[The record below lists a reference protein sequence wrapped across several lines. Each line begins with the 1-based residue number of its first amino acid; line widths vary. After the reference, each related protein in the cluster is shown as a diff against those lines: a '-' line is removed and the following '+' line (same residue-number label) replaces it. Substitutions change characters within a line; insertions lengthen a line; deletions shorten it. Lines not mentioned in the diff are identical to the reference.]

1 MLADINGSLADLR
14 SEAMASQ
21 RFCLRWN
28 NHQSNL
34 LSVFDQLLHDE
45 SFVDV
50 TLAVEGQL
58 LRAHKMVLS
67 ACSPYF
73 QALFVGHPDKH
84 PIVILKD
91 VPYVDMRSLLDFM
104 YRGEVSVDQDRL
116 TAFLR
121 VAESLRIKGLTEVN
135 EDKCDLPSIT
145 SSLLGNQNTVPP
157 PPPNL
162 HRINQIGPHHH
173 VSQKRFHHMS
183 SHPLLGSALTAPKR
197 KRGRPRKLSG
207 SSDTPIGE
215 ASTGQDLQSCS
226 STDLVQGSP
235 EMMEMKMGIDFQ
247 SETTGNNR
255 SGSSTGNNVNSNNI
269 GNSASAAANLAAS
282 SLSSS
287 RKDEPTENGTET
299 HESLTPRVKREPE
312 PTPST
317 SAQASE
323 ETFARPHS
331 RQGSESFKQD
341 QLPNLPSDI
350 TFEICT
356 SSSSSSSPPPIAA
369 APQTTTTTTMTMTTT
384 TRSEDENVSESTTGA
399 FIKSERV
406 VSGVHFLDD
415 REEERGE
422 LLLPKS
428 ESVDSEPEVRKQL
441 LEYLIQN
448 DGSVVCKWCGEV
460 LPSRTRWYRHKY
472 KLHVSTQVTQPAPL
486 FKCHSCN
493 AYFKSRKGYIG
504 HLSARHSDN
513 ENDENREEP
522 SNKKTR
528 KTTDQIGKGPDW
540 EQQREKEEKLVA
552 DIIDRVKRECEAQG
566 ETVTRRGYSRR
577 STVMNS

>member
-1 MLADINGSLADLR
+1 MLADINGNLADLR

-45 SFVDV
+45 AFVDV

-145 SSLLGNQNTVPP
+145 SSLLGGSQNAVAPP
-157 PPPNL
+157 PPSL

-173 VSQKRFHHMS
+173 HHVAQKRFHHMS

-215 ASTGQDLQSCS
+215 IGGQDLQSCS
-226 STDLVQGSP
+226 GADLVQGSP
-235 EMMEMKMGIDFQ
+235 EMMEMKMGLDFQ
-247 SETTGNNR
+247 SEVSGNGSVRNTSASSSNNVGANSATATNNPAAAAS
-255 SGSSTGNNVNSNNI
+255 SGSSST
-269 GNSASAAANLAAS
+269 
-282 SLSSS
+282 
-287 RKDEPTENGTET
+287 RRDEPTENGTD
-299 HESLTPRVKREPE
+299 TPEPVTRVKREPE

-317 SAQASE
+317 SAQASD

-331 RQGSESFKQD
+331 RQGSEGFKQD
-341 QLPNLPSDI
+341 QLPSQLPNDI
-350 TFEICT
+350 TFEVC
-356 SSSSSSSPPPIAA
+356 SSSSPSSPA
-369 APQTTTTTTMTMTTT
+369 APASSASSSATHGGDDK
-384 TRSEDENVSESTTGA
+384 EDTGSA
-399 FIKSERV
+399 GTFIKTEKD
-406 VSGVHFLDD
+406 SGVHFLTN
-415 REEERGE
+415 RTEEDQTD

-428 ESVDSEPEVRKQL
+428 EASDNEPEVRKQL

-472 KLHVSTQVTQPAPL
+472 KLHVSTQVAQPAPL

-493 AYFKSRKGYIG
+493 TYFKSRKGYIG
-504 HLSARHSDN
+504 HLSSRHSDN

-522 SNKKTR
+522 TNKKSR
-528 KTTDQIGKGPDW
+528 KTSTDTCRGPDW
-540 EQQREKEEKLVA
+540 ELQREKEEKLVA

-577 STVMNS
+577 STIMNS

>member
-1 MLADINGSLADLR
+1 MEIDG
-14 SEAMASQ
+14 
-21 RFCLRWN
+21 
-28 NHQSNL
+28 NHQI
-34 LSVFDQLLHDE
+34 VFF
-45 SFVDV
+45 SF
-50 TLAVEGQL
+50 
-58 LRAHKMVLS
+58 
-67 ACSPYF
+67 
-73 QALFVGHPDKH
+73 
-84 PIVILKD
+84 
-91 VPYVDMRSLLDFM
+91 
-104 YRGEVSVDQDRL
+104 
-116 TAFLR
+116 FLIR
-121 VAESLRIKGLTEVN
+121 T
-135 EDKCDLPSIT
+135 
-145 SSLLGNQNTVPP
+145 
-157 PPPNL
+157 
-162 HRINQIGPHHH
+162 
-173 VSQKRFHHMS
+173 
-183 SHPLLGSALTAPKR
+183 
-197 KRGRPRKLSG
+197 
-207 SSDTPIGE
+207 
-215 ASTGQDLQSCS
+215 
-226 STDLVQGSP
+226 
-235 EMMEMKMGIDFQ
+235 
-247 SETTGNNR
+247 
-255 SGSSTGNNVNSNNI
+255 
-269 GNSASAAANLAAS
+269 
-282 SLSSS
+282 
-287 RKDEPTENGTET
+287 
-299 HESLTPRVKREPE
+299 
-312 PTPST
+312 
-317 SAQASE
+317 
-323 ETFARPHS
+323 
-331 RQGSESFKQD
+331 D

-356 SSSSSSSPPPIAA
+356 SSSSSSSPPPVAS
-369 APQTTTTTTMTMTTT
+369 APMTTTTTTMTMMTT
-384 TRSEDENVSESTTGA
+384 TRSEDENVSESATGA
-399 FIKSERV
+399 YIKAERV

-528 KTTDQIGKGPDW
+528 KTTDIGKGPDW

>member
-1 MLADINGSLADLR
+1 MLADINGNLADLR

-145 SSLLGNQNTVPP
+145 SSLLNSNQNAVAPP
-157 PPPNL
+157 PPSL
-162 HRINQIGPHHH
+162 HRINQIGSHHHHH
-173 VSQKRFHHMS
+173 VAQKRFHHMS

-215 ASTGQDLQSCS
+215 VGGQELQSCS
-226 STDLVQGSP
+226 GADLVQGSP
-235 EMMEMKMGIDFQ
+235 EMMEMKMGLDFQ
-247 SETTGNNR
+247 SEVSGNGNVR
-255 SGSSTGNNVNSNNI
+255 SAGASSNNNNSATAASNPAATASSGSS
-269 GNSASAAANLAAS
+269 SA
-282 SLSSS
+282 
-287 RKDEPTENGTET
+287 RRDEPTENGTD
-299 HESLTPRVKREPE
+299 TPEPPVTRVKREPE

-317 SAQASE
+317 SAQASD

-331 RQGSESFKQD
+331 RQGSEGFKQD
-341 QLPNLPSDI
+341 ELPPQLPNDV
-350 TFEICT
+350 TFEICNASSPSSPAAPASSA
-356 SSSSSSSPPPIAA
+356 SSSA
-369 APQTTTTTTMTMTTT
+369 THGGD
-384 TRSEDENVSESTTGA
+384 DEGTGGTSA
-399 FIKSERV
+399 FIKTERG
-406 VSGVHFLDD
+406 VSGVHFLTD
-415 REEERGE
+415 RTGEEDRTD

-428 ESVDSEPEVRKQL
+428 EAGENEPEVRKQL

-493 AYFKSRKGYIG
+493 TYFKSRKGYIG
-504 HLSARHSDN
+504 HLSSRHSDN

-522 SNKKTR
+522 PSNKKTR
-528 KTTDQIGKGPDW
+528 KSSTDIGKGPDW

-566 ETVTRRGYSRR
+566 EIVTRRGYSRR
-577 STVMNS
+577 STIMNS

>member
-1 MLADINGSLADLR
+1 MLADINGNLADLR

-145 SSLLGNQNTVPP
+145 SSLLGNQNVVPP

-162 HRINQIGPHHH
+162 HRINQIGPQH

-207 SSDTPIGE
+207 SSDTPLGDN
-215 ASTGQDLQSCS
+215 STQDLQGS
-226 STDLVQGSP
+226 SADLVQGSP
-235 EMMEMKMGIDFQ
+235 EMMEMKMGLDFQ
-247 SETTGNNR
+247 SESGANSNAGTCSGANGNGTSNNNNGGSNGGNNSAGA
-255 SGSSTGNNVNSNNI
+255 SGTT
-269 GNSASAAANLAAS
+269 
-282 SLSSS
+282 S
-287 RKDEPTENGTET
+287 RKDEPTENGTDILEAGT
-299 HESLTPRVKREPE
+299 TRVKREPE

-317 SAQASE
+317 SAQASD
-323 ETFARPHS
+323 ETFTRPPS
-331 RQGSESFKQD
+331 RQESSEGFKQD
-341 QLPNLPSDI
+341 LVPNLPNLPNLPSDI

-356 SSSSSSSPPPIAA
+356 TPPVREVFSDTGGGEAGDGG
-369 APQTTTTTTMTMTTT
+369 
-384 TRSEDENVSESTTGA
+384 EGGDEGDEGEEGGGGGGAGGTFAKTESL
-399 FIKSERV
+399 
-406 VSGVHFLDD
+406 VSGMHFLTD
-415 REEERGE
+415 REEERAD

-428 ESVDSEPEVRKQL
+428 ESGDTEPEVRKQL

-472 KLHVSTQVTQPAPL
+472 KLHVSTQVSQPAPL

-504 HLSARHSDN
+504 HLSSRHSDN

-522 SNKKTR
+522 ANKKARRASDVSTPYPYNNAFSEIIIILARDPTGNSNARR
-528 KTTDQIGKGPDW
+528 K
-540 EQQREKEEKLVA
+540 
-552 DIIDRVKRECEAQG
+552 
-566 ETVTRRGYSRR
+566 R
-577 STVMNS
+577 SW